1 MKPNCGKFI
10 LCEWKKN
17 SLSNYNGC
25 CHDEISPNNIGI
37 QGPPLKKHQSR
48 ENPAPKLNT
57 VVLFWGSPGGKAVNN
72 PPANAGDA
80 RDTGLIPELGRS
92 PWRRAWQL
100 TPVFLTGKF
109 RGQRSLAKSDATE
122 RTHTRAIIWI
132 HFGEKMGLF
141 LIMETSRSSL
151 FNYTPSSVSN

>member
-1 MKPNCGKFI
+1 MENSFYVS
-10 LCEWKKN
+10 EEKKN
-17 SLSNYNGC
+17 SLSNYNQC
-25 CHDEISPNNIGI
+25 CHDEISPNNTGI

-48 ENPAPKLNT
+48 ENPASKLNT
-57 VVLFWGSPGGKAVNN
+57 VVLFWGSPGGKVVNN

-109 RGQRSLAKSDATE
+109 RGQRSMAKSDTTE
-122 RTHTRAIIWI
+122 RAHTHAII
-132 HFGEKMGLF
+132 
-141 LIMETSRSSL
+141 
-151 FNYTPSSVSN
+151 

>member
-1 MKPNCGKFI
+1 MWMKKKIVSVITTNVVMMKFLPI
-10 LCEWKKN
+10 TLG
-17 SLSNYNGC
+17 SR
-25 CHDEISPNNIGI
+25 D
-37 QGPPLKKHQSR
+37 PLKKHQCR
-48 ENPAPKLNT
+48 ENPASKLNT
-57 VVLFWGSPGGKAVNN
+57 VVLFWGSPGGKVVNN

-80 RDTGLIPELGRS
+80 RDTGLILELGRS

-109 RGQRSLAKSDATE
+109 SGQRSPAKSEATE
-122 RTHTRAIIWI
+122 RAHTRAIIWI

-151 FNYTPSSVSN
+151 FNYTHSSVSN